1 MLSTINYR
9 FGNKY
14 YLFSQPITK
23 NNQKLKKLIIV
34 LTIVSIFVSCRGP
47 LSTPESSGDKQK
59 VHKVVVK
66 EVIHAAGYT
75 YLNVSE
81 KRKSTWLAVPG
92 MDVSKG
98 DKLTYSG
105 GMIMNDF
112 HSRELN
118 RTFPSV
124 LFLEKVTNE
133 SKKSEEKEIKLEG
146 KMGEVKKEKI
156 IVTIKREEG
165 CISVAK
171 LYESKADF
179 SEKIIKVRGII
190 TKINSAIMGK
200 NWIHIQDGTEYNG
213 AFDFTITTDSH
224 LQISDTVT
232 FEGKVSVNKDFGYG
246 YTYEVIME
254 DGKLIR

>member
-1 MLSTINYR
+1 LVINIIYFR
-9 FGNKY
+9 
-14 YLFSQPITK
+14 SQITK
-23 NNQKLKKLIIV
+23 NNQKVKKLLIVLIIV
-34 LTIVSIFVSCRGP
+34 TLFVSCKGP
-47 LSTPESSGDKQK
+47 LSAPASSNDKQK

-124 LFLEKVTNE
+124 LFLENVTNE
-133 SKKSEEKEIKLEG
+133 SKKSEEKDIKLEG
-146 KMGEVKKEKI
+146 KMGEVKREKI
-156 IVTIKREEG
+156 NVAIKLKEG
-165 CISVAK
+165 CITIAK

-179 SEKIIKVRGII
+179 SEKTIKVRGII

-213 AFDFTITTDSH
+213 AFDLTITTDSN

-232 FEGKVSVNKDFGYG
+232 FEGKISVKKDFGYG
-246 YTYEVIME
+246 YSYEVIME
-254 DGKLIR
+254 DGKPIR